1 MKKLLALILGLFLF
15 QVTSYSQKLDSFS
28 MDKTQFIK
36 QLEDYVTANK
46 RKDIKA
52 TFEEF
57 QVHFEGGRFTDSQ
70 YVKIHTLF
78 NLMLSKKMRANPY
91 FSQYLTV
98 VNVMVKKGQ
107 HETHF
112 DTWMDIV
119 HEYAKGV
126 KRSKLKNFNLYMI
139 FFENF
144 YKEKAIRYTKEMGL
158 QWLYTSD
165 EYEFKLIDKEIEV
178 HFPETDLIGK
188 RKEDTIMIN
197 NSSGYYAPLKL
208 LWKGDKGE
216 VSWDRTGMKEKVYAS
231 FENYT
236 IETKKNNFSV
246 KKAFLNHP
254 TYFDEPQE
262 GSFTDKIVVNAGQNG
277 SYPRFKSFSSRI
289 LIKELGENIRYVG
302 GFEMEGRSLVGIGGE
317 LNKARLDFYKKDKTL
332 ALTTYSDRY
341 IIRPG
346 EYIASPKVEVSVYL
360 TAEDSIYHPSS
371 DFRFDIKKR
380 ELELERKGTG
390 NAKTPFNSSF
400 HKVDITTENIIWGI
414 DSDSMSVG
422 KNTVKGVGSRAK
434 LASFESL
441 NYFNSQKYIT
451 FQNISTTN
459 PITII
464 KVFSE
469 QNNSREIDANE
480 LAKKL
485 NPKYS
490 VRTIIPLL
498 QDLVESGFILYD
510 KENELIIVKDKVIR
524 YSDASIKRIDYD
536 VINVISASRDLNAK
550 IDLTDNTL
558 GVNGVSNVVL
568 SDSQL
573 VAFKPY
579 MGEIKLKR
587 NRNIDFDGRLYAGY
601 GIFEGKGFEFDY
613 EGFKIHSEAID
624 SFVLRIPNP
633 DPNYVPENPK
643 RPQLVPLGTRIEN
656 MKATIIIDAPGNK
669 SSRDN
674 NQQYPAVIS
683 DEPCFVYYDGTNT
696 QDGSYQRDSFFFQIN
711 PPFNFDS
718 LDSFDP
724 ADLNFNGKLVSDNI
738 FPDFD
743 ETLKVRGDLSLGFTT
758 ATPEEGYPIYKEKG
772 RFKGAVS
779 MNNEGLLGE
788 GNFTYLAAS
797 INSDD
802 IVFRPN
808 QLTATADSFNLE
820 EFKGDKYEY
829 PLIKG
834 ENVSVDWRPYQD
846 SMYVETE
853 EKPFMVFEPK
863 FSLTGR
869 TILTPGGLYGDGLLD
884 WPDAVM
890 NSNNLRFRAR
900 GVTADSTDMRIKTEG
915 VETIAFSSSNVKAD
929 VDFDT
934 EIGRF
939 ESNTNSITTSLPA
952 NKYRTSMDEFVW
964 DMKEKTIDFKSKSGK
979 ARFLSTHK
987 NQDSLSFEGEIAKY
1001 NLITNLLQVDGVPF
1015 IQSADAFI
1023 YPKDNHVEIEKNA
1036 KMRTLED
1043 AVILADTSNRY
1054 HTIKKAIVNVLGKEN
1069 YTARGGFYEYNVGD
1083 FKQDIRFDKIEIL
1096 KTRKGPKKG
1105 KLTTFGR
1112 GTVLDTSYFL
1122 LDKKMFY
1129 QGQFQLQA
1137 DRKELK
1143 FDGFAKI
1150 NSPLVSDSSWF
1161 AIDNWVDRKNVIL
1174 TYDTPRNLVGQKL
1187 YTGIFVKRDTGL
1199 IYQRVLTA
1207 PYSRRDR
1214 PIFTTKGII
1223 KYVEDT
1229 ENSLDE
1235 FHFGDSAKVI
1245 ANMVRGNRI
1254 IFDRLSGRMDFEGK
1268 FNLADKLPYV
1278 KVDAAG
1284 EGSMSHD
1291 GENIKLTMVI
1301 GIDMIIPDK
1310 LLNILIKDLETN
1322 SFELADATYDKSY
1335 VRKGISE
1342 FIDDDKKLQKVYK
1355 EIIDYD
1361 KIYLP
1366 KGTNNYTFFFGNAPM
1381 EWNPE
1386 RYSLVSKKGIAL
1398 TYIGD
1403 RAFHKRLNA
1412 YLEVRM
1418 SRSRDEINLYIE
1430 SPSGDFYYF
1439 NYQNRVLS
1447 VVSSKPSF
1455 NDTVLAFKK
1464 KEVQFKMPD
1473 GEYYEVK
1480 PTGVNAAKFFLNR
1493 IKY

>member
-1 MKKLLALILGLFLF
+1 MKKLLALILGLSLF
-15 QVTSYSQKLDSFS
+15 QVTSYSQTLDSFS
-28 MDKTQFIK
+28 VDKTQFIK
-36 QLEDYVTANK
+36 ELEDFVTSSK
-46 RKDIKA
+46 RKEIEA
-52 TFEEF
+52 IFEEF
-57 QVHFEGGRFTDSQ
+57 QVHFKGGRFTDSQ
-70 YVKIHTLF
+70 FLKIHTLF
-78 NLMLSKKMRANPY
+78 NLMLDRKMRANPY
-91 FSQYLTV
+91 FSQYLSV
-98 VNVMVKKGQ
+98 VNVMIEKGQ
-107 HETHF
+107 YEGRF
-112 DTWMDIV
+112 DIWMDIV
-119 HEYAKGV
+119 YEYAKEV
-126 KRSKLKNFNLYMI
+126 KRSKLKNFNLYMV
-139 FFENF
+139 FFEDF
-144 YKEKAIRYTKEMGL
+144 YKEKAIRHTREEGL

-165 EYEFKLIDKEIEV
+165 EYEFKLKDDEIEV
-178 HFPETDLIGK
+178 HFPKTDLIGK

-197 NSSGYYAPLKL
+197 NSSGYYAPLDL

-231 FENYT
+231 FEEYS
-236 IETKKNNFSV
+236 IETRKNTYSV
-246 KKAFLNHP
+246 TKAFLHHP
-254 TYFDEPQE
+254 TYFGEPQE
-262 GSFTDKIVVNAGQNG
+262 GSFTDKIVVNAGKNG
-277 SYPRFKSFSSRI
+277 SYPRFKSFNSRI
-289 LIKELGENIRYVG
+289 LIQELGENIRYIG
-302 GFEMEGRSLVGIGGE
+302 GFEMEGRSLVGTGGE
-317 LNKARLDFYKKDKTL
+317 LNQARLDFYKNDKTL

-341 IIRPG
+341 IIYPG
-346 EYIASPKVEVSVYL
+346 EYIASPEVKVSVYL
-360 TAEDSIYHPSS
+360 TKEDSIYHPSS

-390 NAKTPFNSSF
+390 NSKTPFNSSF
-400 HKVDITTENIIWGI
+400 HQLDITAENIIWGI
-414 DSDSMSVG
+414 DSDSISIG
-422 KNTVKGVGSRAK
+422 KNTIKGVGSRAK
-434 LASFESL
+434 LASFESSD
-441 NYFNSQKYIT
+441 YFNSQKYLN

-469 QNNSREIDANE
+469 EKNSREIDANE
-480 LAKKL
+480 LAKRL
-485 NPKYS
+485 NPNYS

-510 KENELIIVKDKVIR
+510 KENELVIVKEKVIR
-524 YSDASIKRIDYD
+524 YSYASRKNIDYD
-536 VINVISASRDLNAK
+536 VINVISASKNLNAN

-558 GVNGVSNVVL
+558 AVDGVSNVVL

-579 MGEIKLKR
+579 MGEIKLKK
-587 NRNIDFDGRLYAGY
+587 NRNIDFDGRLYAGF
-601 GIFEGKGFEFDY
+601 GIFEGKDFEFDY
-613 EGFKIHSEAID
+613 EQFKIRSNAID

-633 DPNYVPENPK
+633 DPEYVPENPK
-643 RPQLVPLGTRIEN
+643 RPKLVPIGTRIEN
-656 MKATIIIDAPGNK
+656 LKAEIIIDAPENK

-674 NQQYPAVIS
+674 NQQYPALVS
-683 DEPCFVYYDGTNT
+683 NEPCYVYYDGAKT
-696 QDGSYQRDSFFFQIN
+696 QDGSYGRDSFFFQVE
-711 PPFNFDS
+711 PFSFDS

-724 ADLNFNGKLVSDNI
+724 ADLKFGGKLVSNNI
-738 FPDFD
+738 FPDFN
-743 ETLKVRGDLSLGFTT
+743 ETLKLGGDLSLGFRT
-758 ATPEEGYPIYKEKG
+758 ATPEEGYPIYKGKG
-772 RFKGAVS
+772 RFKGVVS
-779 MNNEGLLGE
+779 MDNEGLLGE

-802 IVFRPN
+802 IVFLPS

-820 EFKGDKYEY
+820 EFKGDEYEY

-834 ENVSVDWRPYQD
+834 ENVSVDWRPYRD

-890 NSNNLRFRAR
+890 DSDNLRFRAR

-934 EIGRF
+934 EIGKF

-964 DMKEKTIDFKSKSGK
+964 DMKEKTIDFKSKTGK
-979 ARFLSTHK
+979 ATFLSTHK

-1001 NLITNLLQVDGVPF
+1001 NLITNLLQIEGVPF
-1015 IQSADAFI
+1015 IQAADAFI
-1023 YPKDNHVEIEKNA
+1023 YPKDNYIEIEKDA

-1083 FKQDIRFDKIEIL
+1083 FQQEIRFSKIEIL
-1096 KTRKGPKKG
+1096 KTKRGDKKG
-1105 KLTTFGR
+1105 KLTTIGQ
-1112 GTVLDTSYFL
+1112 GIVQDTSYFL

-1129 QGQFQLQA
+1129 QGNFQLQA

-1161 AIDNWVDRKNVIL
+1161 SIDNWVDRKNVVL
-1174 TYDTPRNLVGQKL
+1174 TYDEPRNLLGEKL
-1187 YTGIFVKRDTGL
+1187 YTGIFVQRDTGL

-1214 PIFTTKGII
+1214 PIFTTKGVI
-1223 KYVEDT
+1223 KYVEDPA
-1229 ENSLDE
+1229 NNLDE

-1245 ANMVRGNRI
+1245 GNMVRGNRI
-1254 IFDRLSGRMDFEGK
+1254 VFDRLSGRMDFEGK
-1268 FNLADKLPYV
+1268 FNLANDLPYV

-1291 GENIKLTMVI
+1291 GQNIRLDMVI

-1310 LLNILIKDLETN
+1310 LLSILIKDLETN
-1322 SFELADATYDKSY
+1322 SFELADATYDKPY

-1381 EWNPE
+1381 EWNPD

-1418 SRSRDEINLYIE
+1418 SRSRDELNLYIE

-1455 NDTVLAFKK
+1455 NDTVLALKK

-1473 GEYYEVK
+1473 GENYEVK
-1480 PTGVNAAKFFLNR
+1480 PTGVNAAKFFLDR

>member
-1 MKKLLALILGLFLF
+1 MKKLLVLIFGLLVL
-15 QVTSYSQKLDSFS
+15 QSTSYGQGLDSFS
-28 MDKTQFIK
+28 MDKTKFIK
-36 QLEDYVTANK
+36 ELEKFVTANK
-46 RKDIKA
+46 RKNIEA

-78 NLMLSKKMRANPY
+78 DLMLDKKMRANPY
-91 FSQYLTV
+91 FYQYLKV
-98 VNVMVKKGQ
+98 VNVMVEKGQ
-107 HETHF
+107 YETHF
-112 DTWMDIV
+112 DIWMDIV
-119 HEYAKGV
+119 YEYIKNV
-126 KRSKLKNFNLYMI
+126 KRSKLKNFNSYML

-144 YKEKAIRYTKEMGL
+144 YKEKAIRYTKEKGL

-165 EYEFKLIDKEIEV
+165 EYEFKLKDNEIEV
-178 HFPETDLIGK
+178 YFPKTDLIGK

-197 NSSGYYAPLKL
+197 KSSGYYYPLKF
-208 LWKGDKGE
+208 LWNGDKGE
-216 VSWDRTGMKEKVYAS
+216 VSWSRTGVTENVYAS
-231 FENYT
+231 FEAYT
-236 IETKKNNFSV
+236 VETKKNTYSV
-246 KKAFLNHP
+246 KKAFLHHP

-262 GSFTDKIVVNAGQNG
+262 GSFTDKVVVNSGKNG

-289 LIKELGENIRYVG
+289 LIKEIGENIRYIG
-302 GFEMEGRSLVGIGGE
+302 GFEMEGRGLVGAGGE
-317 LNKARLDFYKKDKTL
+317 LNQARLDFYKKDKTL
-332 ALTTYSDRY
+332 ALTAYSDKY

-346 EYIASPKVEVSVYL
+346 EYIASSKANVSVYL
-360 TAEDSIYHPSS
+360 TAEDSIDHPSS
-371 DFRFDIKKR
+371 NFRFDIEKR
-380 ELELERKGTG
+380 ELKLERKGTG
-390 NAKTPFNSSF
+390 NTKTPFRNSF
-400 HKVDITTENIIWGI
+400 HQIDIIAENLIWGI
-414 DSDSMSVG
+414 DSDSISIG
-422 KNTVKGVGSRAK
+422 KNIIKGLGSRKK
-434 LASFESL
+434 LASFESKH
-441 NYFNSQKYIT
+441 YFNFQKYSS

-464 KVFSE
+464 KVLEAAKHS
-469 QNNSREIDANE
+469 NEIDANE
-480 LAKKL
+480 LAKAL

-510 KENELIIVKDKVIR
+510 KENELIIVNKKVLR
-524 YSDASIKRIDYD
+524 YSDASRKMVDYD
-536 VINVISASRDLNAK
+536 VINVISASKNLNAK
-550 IDLTDNTL
+550 IDLTDNAL
-558 GVNGVSNVVL
+558 DVNGVANVVL

-579 MGEIKLKR
+579 LGELKIKK
-587 NRNIDFDGRLYAGY
+587 NRNIDFDGRLYAGF
-601 GIFEGKGFEFDY
+601 GVFQGKEFKFDY
-613 EGFKIHSEAID
+613 EEFKIHSNSID
-624 SFVLRIPNP
+624 SLVLRIPNP
-633 DPNYVPENPK
+633 DPSYVPENPK
-643 RPQLVPLGTRIEN
+643 RPKLVSLGTRIEN
-656 MKATIIIDAPGNK
+656 LKGTITIDYPENK
-669 SSRDN
+669 SSRNRIRDN
-674 NQQYPAVIS
+674 KEANKDVDYYKFPMVTS
-683 DEPCFVYYDGTNT
+683 EEPCFVYYDGAKT
-696 QDGSYQRDSFFFQIN
+696 QNGSYKRDSFFFEIN
-711 PPFNFDS
+711 PPFKFDS

-724 ADLNFNGKLVSDNI
+724 ADLNFDGKLVSNNI
-738 FPDFD
+738 FPDFE
-743 ETLKVRGDLSLGFTT
+743 ETLKLRGDLSLGFKTT
-758 ATPEEGYPIYKEKG
+758 TPEEGYPIYRKKG
-772 RFKGAVS
+772 RFKGVVS

-802 IVFRPN
+802 IVFLPN

-820 EFKGDKYEY
+820 EFKGDKYQY

-869 TILTPGGLYGDGLLD
+869 VILTPGGLYGDGLLD

-890 NSNNLRFRAR
+890 DSDNLRFRAR
-900 GVTADSTDMRIKTEG
+900 GVTADSTAMRIKTEG
-915 VETIAFSSSNVKAD
+915 AESIAFSSANVKAD

-934 EIGRF
+934 KIGKF
-939 ESNTNSITTSLPA
+939 ESNSHSITTSLPA
-952 NKYRTSMDEFVW
+952 NKYLTSMDEFVW
-964 DMKEKTIDFKSKSGK
+964 DMEAKTIDFKSKSGK
-979 ARFLSTHK
+979 ATFLSTHK
-987 NQDSLSFEGEIAKY
+987 NQDSLSFEGEVAKY
-1001 NLITNLLQVDGVPF
+1001 NLVTNLLQVDGVPF

-1023 YPKDNHVEIEKNA
+1023 YPKDNHIEIEKGA
-1036 KMRTLED
+1036 KMKTLED

-1054 HTIKKAIVNVLGKEN
+1054 HTIKKAVVNVLGKKN
-1069 YTARGGFYEYNVGD
+1069 YTASGGFYEYNVGD
-1083 FKQDIRFDKIEIL
+1083 FNQEIRFDKIEIL
-1096 KTRKGPKKG
+1096 KTKKGPKKG

-1112 GTVLDTSYFL
+1112 GTVQDTSYFL

-1129 QGQFQLQA
+1129 QGKFQLQA

-1150 NSPLVSDSSWF
+1150 NSPLVGDSSWF
-1161 AIDNWVDRKNVIL
+1161 SIDNWVDRKNVIL
-1174 TYDTPRNLVGQKL
+1174 TYDQPRNLIGQKL

-1223 KYVEDT
+1223 KYIEDPT
-1229 ENSLDE
+1229 EGLDE

-1245 ANMVRGNRI
+1245 GNMVRGNRI
-1254 IFDRLSGRMDFEGK
+1254 VFNRLNGRMDFEGK

-1291 GENIKLTMVI
+1291 GENIKLNMVI

-1342 FIDDDKKLQKVYK
+1342 FIKDDKKLQKVYK

-1381 EWNPE
+1381 EWNPD
-1386 RYSLVSKKGIAL
+1386 RYSLVSKKGITL

-1447 VVSSKPSF
+1447 VVSSKPS
-1455 NDTVLAFKK
+1455 
-1464 KEVQFKMPD
+1464 
-1473 GEYYEVK
+1473 
-1480 PTGVNAAKFFLNR
+1480 
-1493 IKY
+1493 